1 MTPLQTIE
9 DGPRRTESWSTA
21 LKILACSTAAMCI
34 AVVLLA
40 WYAARLQSHC
50 PHVAHHVCGE
60 LK

>member
-9 DGPRRTESWSTA
+9 DAPKRTESWSTA
-21 LKILACSTAAMCI
+21 VKILACSTAAMCI

-40 WYAARLQSHC
+40 WYAAGLTPR
-50 PHVAHHVCGE
+50 PHGMVRQVCVE